1 MTSCRMATEALLSQ
15 LMYSDEFIA
24 SQINVLQQ
32 DKADAVIES
41 MVDAL
46 IHQIN
51 NMPGIDTPTATK
63 LNTAIQQSAYKPEL
77 QGKLVAAVSAR
88 AVCTAQSLVIKG
100 TGKPRKDCQIMMN
113 PLGYFKQTAW
123 AYWEDPTKTPNQKVM
138 YMAGECSGLNLL
150 HPKPKTV
157 KMLIAVL
164 AALIW
169 PSTKPPPQQL
179 YAMVLDLKN
188 ALHQYS
194 DSSNTHLLEYPLSP
208 HDLPDDLKHRAY
220 NNDLSTLEQ
229 KQLPK
234 FAEYINLVICK
245 KNHSALQ
252 DHCASSA
259 LTHKPCLPLS
269 GGSWPSAQPGDQHTP
284 PMCGMAAPHLPQP
297 LQHHTT
303 DTNTGFSTVLGHVL
317 DRINNLESTQLQ
329 KLQHSKSSSAMAFL
343 AGGELSEPSTPEA
356 DLGAPQG
363 EPKGAVPGAKSAGH
377 DADDS
382 STSEDA
388 AAAKTKVGALEKLV
402 LDAGTAK
409 SKRGRKQV
417 KTHQLKKRPAASS
430 DFVSKDMKKPPA
442 DDSGTIHWGGGK
454 IYVSLSKKSYRV
466 IPKYGMKCDTPVRWS
481 KYPSKQEAGNA
492 ALKVIED
499 HK

>member
-1 MTSCRMATEALLSQ
+1 MATEALLSQ

-24 SQINVLQQ
+24 SHNLVLKQNE
-32 DKADAVIES
+32 ADAVIES

-88 AVCTAQSLVIKG
+88 AVCTAHSLVIKS

-113 PLGYFKQTAW
+113 PLGYFKQAAW

-138 YMAGECSGLNLL
+138 YMAGECNGLNLL

-157 KMLIAVL
+157 KRLMAVL

-169 PSTKPPPQQL
+169 PSIKPPPKQL

-188 ALHQYS
+188 ALDQYN

-229 KQLPK
+229 KQLPNY
-234 FAEYINLVICK
+234 AEYISLVICR
-245 KNHSALQ
+245 KNHRCLQ
-252 DHCASSA
+252 DHCASSQ
-259 LTHKPCLPLS
+259 LTHTPCLPIS
-269 GGSWPSAQPGDQHTP
+269 GGSWPSAQPGVQHTP
-284 PMCGMAAPHLPQP
+284 PMCGMAAPHVPQP
-297 LQHHTT
+297 SQHHTT
-303 DTNTGFSTVLGHVL
+303 DTNTGLSTVLGHVL
-317 DRINNLESTQLQ
+317 DRINHLESTQLQ
-329 KLQHSKSSSAMAFL
+329 KLQHSNSSNARAFL
-343 AGGELSEPSTPEA
+343 AGGVLSEPSTPEP

-363 EPKGAVPGAKSAGH
+363 APKGAVHGAKSAGH

-402 LDAGTAK
+402 LDACTAK
-409 SKRGRKQV
+409 RKRGRQSDKTDQV
-417 KTHQLKKRPAASS
+417 KKKPAASS
-430 DFVSKDMKKPPA
+430 AFVSKDMKKPPP
-442 DDSGTIHWGGGK
+442 DDSDTIHWGGGK
-454 IYVSLSKKSYRV
+454 IYVSSRKQSYRV
-466 IPKYGMKCDTPVRWS
+466 IPRYGIKSDTPVCWS
-481 KYPSKQEAGNA
+481 KYPSKQEAWNA